1 MKHPNEQEW
10 MSYLY
15 DESSPAERAGFT
27 EHLSQCAECAARM
40 TDWQATRKS
49 LDSWQLEPRGT
60 GARALRPRFPRLQP
74 AFTWAAA
81 AAIVLALGF
90 GLGRIASA
98 ASGVEK
104 ARAELRQEFAQLR
117 SQQAELLRAA
127 LNQASA
133 DTLAASGEQTR
144 VLLAD
149 YAAALELKL
158 GNDQDAIYA
167 ALDKL
172 DTQRLADYVA
182 LKKDLDT
189 VAVLTDASLRR
200 TQQELIQLADATQ
213 PTNVSNRTPK

>member
-15 DESSPAERAGFT
+15 GESNAPERAELT
-27 EHLSQCAECAARM
+27 KHLNHCADCAAM
-40 TDWQATRKS
+40 VSEWQATRKS
-49 LDSWQLEPRGT
+49 LDGWRLDLRENNL
-60 GARALRPRFPRLQP
+60 RASRQRILRIQP
-74 AFTWAAA
+74 ALTWAAA
-81 AAIVLALGF
+81 AAIVLAVGF
-90 GLGRIASA
+90 GLGRMASA

-213 PTNVSNRTPK
+213 PMNVSNRTPK

>member
-10 MSYLY
+10 ISYLY
-15 DESSPAERAGFT
+15 DESSPAERA
-27 EHLSQCAECAARM
+27 ELAAHLSRCADCAARM
-40 TDWQATRKS
+40 TEWQATRKG
-49 LDSWQLEPRGT
+49 LDGWQLKPWGT
-60 GARALRPRFPRLQP
+60 GVGALRPRFPRLQP

-81 AAIVLALGF
+81 AAIVLAVGF

-104 ARAELRQEFAQLR
+104 ARAELRQEFVQLR
-117 SQQAELLRAA
+117 SQQAEFLRAE
-127 LNQASA
+127 LSQAA
-133 DTLAASGEQTR
+133 TDTLAASGEQTR

-158 GNDQDAIYA
+158 GSDQDVIYA

-172 DTQRLADYVA
+172 DTQRLTDYVA

-189 VAVLTDASLRR
+189 VAVLTDAGLRH

-213 PTNVSNRTPK
+213 PMNASNRTPK

>member
-15 DESSPAERAGFT
+15 GESNAPERAELT
-27 EHLSQCAECAARM
+27 KHLNHCADCAAM
-40 TDWQATRKS
+40 VSEWQATRKS
-49 LDSWQLEPRGT
+49 LDGWRLDLRENNL
-60 GARALRPRFPRLQP
+60 RASRQRILRIQP
-74 AFTWAAA
+74 ALTWAAA
-81 AAIVLALGF
+81 AAIVLAVGF
-90 GLGRIASA
+90 GLGRMASA

-104 ARAELRQEFAQLR
+104 ARAELRQEFVQLR
-117 SQQAELLRAA
+117 SQQAEFLHAELSKAA
-127 LNQASA
+127 A

-158 GNDQDAIYA
+158 GDDQGAIYA

-172 DTQRLADYVA
+172 DTQRLTDYVA

-213 PTNVSNRTPK
+213 PMNASNRTPK

>member
-15 DESSPAERAGFT
+15 GESNATERAELT
-27 EHLSQCAECAARM
+27 KHLSHCADCTAMMNE
-40 TDWQATRKS
+40 WQATRKS
-49 LDSWQLEPRGT
+49 LDGWRLELGRNRP
-60 GARALRPRFPRLQP
+60 RALRPRSARIQP
-74 AFTWAAA
+74 ALTWAAA
-81 AAIVLALGF
+81 AAIVLAIGF

-117 SQQAELLRAA
+117 SQQAEFLHAE
-127 LNQASA
+127 LNKASVE
-133 DTLAASGEQTR
+133 TLAASGEQTR
-144 VLLAD
+144 ALLAD

-158 GNDQDAIYA
+158 GDDQDAIYA

-189 VAVLTDASLRR
+189 VAVLTDAGLRH
-200 TQQELIQLADATQ
+200 TQQELIQLADAAQ
-213 PTNVSNRTPK
+213 PIGASDRTPK

>member
-1 MKHPNEQEW
+1 
-10 MSYLY
+10 
-15 DESSPAERAGFT
+15 
-27 EHLSQCAECAARM
+27 
-40 TDWQATRKS
+40 
-49 LDSWQLEPRGT
+49 
-60 GARALRPRFPRLQP
+60 
-74 AFTWAAA
+74 
-81 AAIVLALGF
+81 
-90 GLGRIASA
+90 
-98 ASGVEK
+98 
-104 ARAELRQEFAQLR
+104 
-117 SQQAELLRAA
+117 

-133 DTLAASGEQTR
+133 DALAASGEQTR